1 MWLNFKLLSAAT
13 TVCVTNQSEEHTN
26 TYTLSPQM
34 SCTNTN
40 TCASSCKCCHV
51 QNVTINEQLCVG
63 NETVLRTCG
72 ADGGALVVQNGCS
85 EQTSGNLVHILGKA
99 GQVALNVE
107 SGKISADVNEDLADN
122 SVGVAI
128 VNSTTQTNGQLVKI
142 TGDTNQ
148 TALAV
153 LNGETQL
160 VSNSSIGNSLY
171 VGNQVEQT
179 NDELVL
185 VDGTLGGQSGGALLK
200 VEGVLDQ
207 SALCVQNGQTVLDP
221 NSADG
226 GALTISNSAS
236 QTTGELVSITG
247 SAGATAL
254 LVSEGTTVLDPNASD
269 GGALLVRNTDTQ
281 TSGSLVTIQG
291 ETNQTALSVS
301 AGLVVFQDGMDG
313 TAIGA
318 STPAAASFTTVHID
332 PNHDAGGALVI
343 QNTSTQTSGNLV
355 AIDGDQDQTA
365 VHVSDGDVVVESSKT
380 DRRAESAVAFT
391 DAVAGLKVRGGLAVD
406 GTDDGG
412 ENQATL
418 DVSATPTVYAGCIVS
433 GGMAVGGSLWT
444 TASIANE
451 TATEK
456 KAGLLVGGGAIVEK
470 NLILVPDPV
479 NAPAPSSSADTA
491 GAAGE
496 IRVSGN
502 YMYLY
507 TGSEWR
513 RVEFS
518 VF

>member
-1 MWLNFKLLSAAT
+1 
-13 TVCVTNQSEEHTN
+13 
-26 TYTLSPQM
+26 M
-34 SCTNTN
+34 SCSNTN
-40 TCASSCKCCHV
+40 TCTASCASCKCCHV
-51 QNVTINEQLCVG
+51 QSVTINDQLCVG

-72 ADGGALVVQNGCS
+72 ADGGALVVQNGCC
-85 EQTSGNLVHILGKA
+85 EQTSGNLVHIRGEV

-107 SGKISADVNEDLADN
+107 SGKISADVNEDLADD
-122 SVGVAI
+122 SAGVAI
-128 VNSTTQTNGQLVKI
+128 ANSTQQTNGQLVKI
-142 TGDTNQ
+142 TGATNQ

-153 LNGETQL
+153 LDGETQL

-171 VGNQVEQT
+171 VGNQAEQT
-179 NDELVL
+179 DDELLL
-185 VDGTLGGQSGGALLK
+185 VDGTLGGQSGGTLLK

-207 SALCVQNGQTVLDP
+207 RALCVQNGQTVLDP

-226 GALTISNSAS
+226 GALTVSNSAS
-236 QTTGELVSITG
+236 QTTGELVSING
-247 SAGATAL
+247 NAGTTAL

-269 GGALLVRNTDTQ
+269 GGALLVSNTDTQ
-281 TSGSLVTIQG
+281 TSGSLVTING

-301 AGLVVFQDGMDG
+301 AGLVVFQDGLDD
-313 TAIGA
+313 TAIGS
-318 STPAAASFTTVHID
+318 STPAPGAFTTLSASSGLDDTAIGSTTPASASFTTVHID
-332 PNHDAGGALVI
+332 PSNDAGSALTI
-343 QNTSTQTSGNLV
+343 QNSSTQTSGNLV
-355 AIDGDQDQTA
+355 EIEGDQGQTA
-365 VHVSDGDVVVESSKT
+365 VHVSDGGVVIESSKT
-380 DRRAESAVAFT
+380 DRRAESAVAFI

-418 DVSATPTVYAGCIVS
+418 DVSGTPTVYAGGIVS

-444 TASIANE
+444 TTSIANE

-518 VF
+518 AF